1 MLVEVIL
8 NTELT
13 LCLPLLTIAIVL
25 LACSIV
31 PTLMGVVPEIIATV
45 PSVATAIV
53 ACSHKA
59 KINVMQST
67 SV

>member
-13 LCLPLLTIAIVL
+13 LCLPLLSIAVVL
-25 LACSIV
+25 LACSTV
-31 PTLMGVVPEIIATV
+31 STLMGVVPEINATV

-59 KINVMQST
+59 KIM
-67 SV
+67 